1 MWVSC
6 QVDIETF
13 LLLLYDTFVY
23 LDNVEDWKDLNLHAC
38 VNLYSQNI
46 VKHENLKYSVNDNLV
61 RKNVLKYWKLL
72 KYAVCEPLCQW
83 SQLTQE
89 EVEGRGVFDI
99 QNCKSLKN

>member
-38 VNLYSQNI
+38 VYLYSQNI
-46 VKHENLKYSVNDNLV
+46 VKHEKFKYSVNDNLV
-61 RKNVLKYWKLL
+61 RKNVLNYWKLL
-72 KYAVCEPLCQW
+72 NYAVWEPLCQW

-89 EVEGRGVFDI
+89 EVEERGVFDI